1 LNHDA
6 PTQPLRVLLPP
17 LLALAA
23 CLLALRL
30 GPDGDDGM
38 AALWLRLLA
47 SASWVAGA
55 WLAVR
60 VLEVLF
66 WQRLVPR
73 RGGLR
78 IPRLLRQLVAVLLV
92 LLTVAVLLNQVW
104 GLSLLPMLATTGAV
118 GIIAG
123 LALRNLLADFFS
135 GIALNVEHPFRLDD
149 FVLLHVRGKRD
160 PVAGFVREINWRSTT
175 VLTPEDNLISVPN
188 SAVARATVENLS
200 FPSPVYE
207 LELEVVLDWVLDT
220 ARLEPVLSAAMLEA
234 WTLGATSG
242 DKPPKFRIRRLDG
255 AGVAYKIVYL
265 IDPRKKPKGPA
276 RHTLLSCLHR
286 HLRYAGLRPVMS
298 EMAASGL
305 PPRPQRFLDLGSAAD
320 RRLVIDQIGLLSVLT
335 AGERARLAEG
345 VRVCRVTTGTAVV
358 QQGAAGHSMY
368 LLAAGVL
375 DVRVQA
381 AGAAES
387 QRSGVLSP
395 GDFFGEMSLLTGS
408 PRTATV
414 TALCPAL
421 LFEVPF
427 ELMATLLDARPALA
441 EGLSQVVAEHLRRDA
456 AAQAPE
462 AAAPLPEPSFTRALA
477 ARIRHFFAS
486 RSAL

>member
-1 LNHDA
+1 
-6 PTQPLRVLLPP
+6 
-17 LLALAA
+17 
-23 CLLALRL
+23 
-30 GPDGDDGM
+30 
-38 AALWLRLLA
+38 
-47 SASWVAGA
+47 
-55 WLAVR
+55 
-60 VLEVLF
+60 
-66 WQRLVPR
+66 
-73 RGGLR
+73 
-78 IPRLLRQLVAVLLV
+78 
-92 LLTVAVLLNQVW
+92 
-104 GLSLLPMLATTGAV
+104 
-118 GIIAG
+118 
-123 LALRNLLADFFS
+123 
-135 GIALNVEHPFRLDD
+135 
-149 FVLLHVRGKRD
+149 
-160 PVAGFVREINWRSTT
+160 
-175 VLTPEDNLISVPN
+175 
-188 SAVARATVENLS
+188 
-200 FPSPVYE
+200 
-207 LELEVVLDWVLDT
+207 
-220 ARLEPVLSAAMLEA
+220 MLEA

-276 RHTLLSCLHR
+276 RHALLSCLHR

-305 PPRPQRFLDLGSAAD
+305 PPRPQRFLDMGSAAD
-320 RRLVIDQIGLLSVLT
+320 RRLVIDQVGLLSALT

-345 VRVCRVTTGTAVV
+345 VRVSRVATGTAVV
-358 QQGAAGHSMY
+358 QQGAGGHSMY
-368 LLAAGVL
+368 LLAVGVL
-375 DVRVQA
+375 DVRVLA

-414 TALCPAL
+414 TALCPSL

-462 AAAPLPEPSFTRALA
+462 AAPPPPEPSFTQALA
-477 ARIRHFFAS
+477 ARIRNFFAS
-486 RSAL
+486 RAAL